1 MWWATV
7 NAIRPLRSGRGVLDP
22 WLHGGTHRAKQEFTF
37 FIARYGFS
45 TKRGVGPLIRDNRP
59 SIGPIPTSRRSS
71 SVGTPR
77 ARSVHPAR
85 HVSPHPVRTLCL
97 PRVPPSSLSSSTRR
111 SDNTHTNPPLP
122 TMRRDRQG
130 ASHAAI
136 PASYSGC
143 LHRHSPRSPAPIRF
157 AYAIAMPT
165 LPRHRVDAGYAALC

>member
-1 MWWATV
+1 MWWVCSV

-45 TKRGVGPLIRDNRP
+45 TKRGVGPLIRENRP

-85 HVSPHPVRTLCL
+85 HVSPT
-97 PRVPPSSLSSSTRR
+97 PRVPCVYPAFLPSRYLRQRAGPATHIPTRHCPPCDAISREHPTRR
-111 SDNTHTNPPLP
+111 SQRRAPVVSIVIARVPPRLS
-122 TMRRDRQG
+122 
-130 ASHAAI
+130 ASRT
-136 PASYSGC
+136 PLRC
-143 LHRHSPRSPAPIRF
+143 
-157 AYAIAMPT
+157 
-165 LPRHRVDAGYAALC
+165 